1 MLGVEES
8 KSSCEDKIAEK
19 RFEDFG
25 SVPNALE
32 WSVADVL
39 LWASNSKYSP
49 STINSLAQNQ
59 ISGEML
65 LTLSPKDLREEI
77 GIKALSE
84 RRRFA
89 LDIDVL
95 KGFMRV
101 HENLASVEFQEIKEV
116 VTTLHDKLGYEDP
129 LMCAVSLQL
138 SEITLEESRM
148 RDHFVASDLQ
158 GYFNKLYL
166 LDEKD
171 EAIAKAVGNTTD
183 ASASERLRVQS
194 EAETQRE
201 NASY

>member
-8 KSSCEDKIAEK
+8 KNFCEDRTVE
-19 RFEDFG
+19 RRSEGFG
-25 SVPNALE
+25 SVPNVQE

-39 LWASNSKYSP
+39 LWANNSKYSS
-49 STINSLAQNQ
+49 STVKALARNQ

-95 KGFMRV
+95 KGFNRV
-101 HENLASVEFQEIKEV
+101 NESLGSVEFQEIKEV
-116 VTTLHDKLGYEDP
+116 VATLHDKLRYEDP
-129 LMCAVSLQL
+129 LMFAVSLQL
-138 SEITLEESRM
+138 SEITSEESRM
-148 RDHFVASDLQ
+148 RDHFVASELQ